1 MIRIL
6 FIICYLAPLCLQSQ
20 DTLPFGE
27 FRTAVLRFHP
37 MLKKASLSAE
47 RGQANLLRAKGSFD
61 PKLEASS
68 ASKFYNGKNYYSLQ
82 GAQIKYP
89 TPFAMEIKGGYDLND
104 GTYLDPS
111 LTTSNQGLL
120 SLGLSMPLLQGL
132 VMDERRAMRKMA
144 NAFVEYSELEQAV
157 LTNELL
163 LIAYDS
169 YWLWWSSFEKKRM
182 SDEILQFSLERMS
195 NVRTRALLGQAAT
208 FDTVEARIQV
218 GLRTQQYQEFSL
230 NELKTRYFLS
240 TMLWQG
246 DSLTDA
252 GVYVNDGTIPANPAE
267 FQEIDGWLND
277 NFLKQ
282 LDTLQWTNPELRQYD
297 ASLKMTSAEL
307 GWKREKIKPKLNLN
321 YHFLNE
327 PVGSKTATG
336 FSTENYKW
344 GMEFSFP
351 LLAREA
357 RGDMRTTQIKLQ
369 EIGLSY
375 QQKTQETKNKALTAY
390 RSLFALQEQLNITTQ
405 NVEGYFVLLEGERIK
420 FMNGES
426 SLFMVNQREIQY
438 AEARIKQ
445 IDLQQKKIKN
455 YLELLFHL
463 GIIQRL

>member
-1 MIRIL
+1 MIRLL
-6 FIICYLAPLCLQSQ
+6 FILCCLAPLCLQAQ
-20 DTLPFGE
+20 DTLQFSE

-37 MLKKASLSAE
+37 MLKKASLAAE
-47 RGQANLLRAKGSFD
+47 RGQANLLRAKGYFD
-61 PKLEASS
+61 PKLEANS
-68 ASKFYNGKNYYSLQ
+68 ASKFYKGKNYYSLQ

-89 TPFAMEIKGGYDLND
+89 TPFAMELKGGFDLND

-111 LTTSNQGLL
+111 LTTSNQGLV
-120 SLGLSMPLLQGL
+120 SLGVSMPLLQGL
-132 VMDERRAMRKMA
+132 VMDERRAMRKVA

-169 YWLWWSSFEKKRM
+169 YWQWWSSFEKKRM
-182 SDEILQFSLERMS
+182 SEEILQFSLERMS
-195 NVRTRALLGQAAT
+195 NVRTRALLGQAAV

-218 GLRTQQYQEFSL
+218 GLRTQQFQEFGL
-230 NELKTRYFLS
+230 LELKSRYFLS

-252 GVYVNDGTIPANPAE
+252 GVYVNDGTLPANPRE
-267 FQEIDGWLND
+267 FDEIDGWLD
-277 NFLKQ
+277 ENFLKQ
-282 LDTLQWTNPELRQYD
+282 LDTLQWTNPELQQYD
-297 ASLKMTSAEL
+297 ANLKMTSAEL
-307 GWKREKIKPKLNLN
+307 RWKREKIKPKLNLQ

-327 PVGSKTATG
+327 PIGSSNESG

-357 RGDMRTTQIKLQ
+357 RGDMRTTQIKLE

-390 RSLFALQEQLNITTQ
+390 RSLFALQDQLDITAQ
-405 NVEGYFVLLEGERIK
+405 NVDGYFALLEGERIK

-455 YLELLFHL
+455 YLELLFHM